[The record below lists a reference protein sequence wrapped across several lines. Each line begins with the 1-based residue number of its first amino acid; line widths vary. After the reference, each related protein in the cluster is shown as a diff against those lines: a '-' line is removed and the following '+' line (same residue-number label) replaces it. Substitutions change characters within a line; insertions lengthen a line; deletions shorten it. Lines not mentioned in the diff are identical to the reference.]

1 MNKLFSFLLF
11 ISAFAPSVSYGQACA
26 GAAVTVDILNEE
38 RISAN
43 EFTYE
48 VWYSNTSTMGVTMT
62 ISNLQG
68 GVIGLPAGIT
78 GTFSVVDAP
87 PAPLNALLL
96 TTPTVSG
103 NILMRWTEPAVNPGP
118 VMPLTLTK
126 FAKFKYTRTGG
137 TALPS
142 GSFPLTWQATGGAA
156 LQVVAYCNGNPN
168 SQTYASS
175 VSNLTPLPGLVPAAA
190 PLELTSFWGKSAE
203 RINVLSWE
211 TSTEH
216 NVASHVVERSA
227 GGSKW
232 EEVGRTPGLLSSS
245 TATQYSM
252 DDKQPLAKAYYRL
265 RSVDVD
271 GRESISKTI
280 LLVRQSG
287 AGIQA
292 VFPSPTE
299 GPSTVR
305 YGSDFEQDITLRVM
319 DLQGRVVIEKPVS
332 VLKGSNDFP
341 IDLSALP
348 AGDYLL
354 STESNGVFSTPLQ
367 IVKI

>member
-1 MNKLFSFLLF
+1 MFNKVQKVLLLF
-11 ISAFAPSVSYGQACA
+11 LAMFCFAQLGVSQILNVTLQNASSTGTSISFDVMVSTAGVPMKISALTNVYQYTSGIPSS
-26 GAAVTVDILNEE
+26 
-38 RISAN
+38 
-43 EFTYE
+43 
-48 VWYSNTSTMGVTMT
+48 
-62 ISNLQG
+62 
-68 GVIGLPAGIT
+68 P
-78 GTFSVVDAP
+78 
-87 PAPLNALLL
+87 
-96 TTPTVSG
+96 TPTVT
-103 NILMRWTEPAVNPGP
+103 WTEGP
-118 VMPLTLTK
+118 T
-126 FAKFKYTRTGG
+126 F
-137 TALPS
+137 
-142 GSFPLTWQATGGAA
+142 AA
-156 LQVVAYCNGNPN
+156 LQNPTPGVNTAASRARAVQNPIGSAAASIDVTSTPQLYGTMNITNTGAITFPVDFTPVSTTPNPTMQAVVYLNGATNP
-168 SQTYASS
+168 TALAVS
-175 VSNLTPLPGLVPAAA
+175 VNTIIVSPNPFTVSGPA